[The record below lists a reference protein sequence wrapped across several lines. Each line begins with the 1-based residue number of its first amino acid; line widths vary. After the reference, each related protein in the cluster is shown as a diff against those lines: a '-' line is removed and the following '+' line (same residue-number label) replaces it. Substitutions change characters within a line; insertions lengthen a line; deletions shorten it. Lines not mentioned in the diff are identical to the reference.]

1 MVKTDSD
8 ARELIMNSVRD
19 GWEPHFV
26 VIYDDVKH
34 ELCALAEMLGMEINE
49 Y

>member
-1 MVKTDSD
+1 MKTDSD
-8 ARELIMNSVRD
+8 ARELITRGVRD

-26 VIYDDVKH
+26 VVYGDVKA